1 MRTRLAGKQFFQ
13 PRLQRRPGRLVVLRR
28 RVHVGKAQLVQQQRI
43 ELGFQRADGDEA
55 AVGAAEHIVERRVVE
70 RARLGAVELPVGTRP
85 VRDRAQHGHDVD
97 DGRIHHATLPAGT
110 CLDQRAGDAEDHAQG
125 AARVAD
131 DSRRQ
136 DRAFAPVRRQRQQ
149 ARQCH
154 VVEVVAG
161 GARQRA
167 ALAPT
172 GHAAVDQARVARP
185 ALRRP
190 QAQALHHA
198 GAISFD
204 HHVGC
209 FDQRHGLRVVFRL
222 LEVQRHD
229 RLAEAQRTHLFAAQ
243 TPGHRALARRRHH
256 GHLGA
261 HVGQHAARQRPRSD
275 ALELDDPHT
284 RQRRPHAPSL
294 RAMRSFMIS
303 LVPP

>member
-1 MRTRLAGKQFFQ
+1 MQ
-13 PRLQRRPGRLVVLRR
+13 P
-28 RVHVGKAQLVQQQRI
+28 VHQ
-43 ELGFQRADGDEA
+43 
-55 AVGAAEHIVERRVVE
+55 
-70 RARLGAVELPVGTRP
+70 
-85 VRDRAQHGHDVD
+85 RAQHRDHVEDRRVD
-97 DGRIHHATLPAGT
+97 HATLP
-110 CLDQRAGDAEDHAQG
+110 G
-125 AARVAD
+125 AARTQQRADHAEGQAERAAGVAHG
-131 DSRRQ
+131 RRHH
-136 DRAFAPVRRQRQQ
+136 RGRTGLRRQRQQ